1 MISKK
6 IAKEHRIILK
16 YADKPG
22 YSSDIE
28 CYLKHGGYSML
39 KKAFE
44 LKPEEICEEVL
55 KSGCSWSGRS
65 RISRWNE
72 MEVFRQEIW

>member
-55 KSGCSWSGRS
+55 KSGVRGRGGAGFPS
-65 RISRWNE
+65 NE
-72 MEVFRQEIW
+72 MEVFRQEIG

>member
-6 IAKEHRIILK
+6 IAKENRIILK

-22 YSSDIE
+22 YSSDID

-39 KKAFE
+39 KKA
-44 LKPEEICEEVL
+44 
-55 KSGCSWSGRS
+55 S
-65 RISRWNE
+65 ISNSA
-72 MEVFRQEIW
+72 